1 VTHNNS
7 SNAPDSPIPVVF
19 CADKRF
25 CQHMAVTM
33 ASLLANNP
41 AHRFQLI
48 AVFDEWDQET
58 IERLS
63 ETVGRFQNAEISL
76 KTFGTASFS
85 HFRVD
90 RQIPLASYLRLFMT
104 EFLPPD
110 LDKLLYLDSDLII
123 CGDIGELWET
133 DVTDYFLA
141 AVPDPYSDN
150 HVALGFGQDEKYFNA
165 GVLLVNLAKWRDAD
179 VLPRLVTYAEEHT
192 DILRY
197 HDQCTLNAAFR
208 GQVLF
213 LPYRWNFPARN
224 ADLPAS
230 AFGMAKEDFSR
241 LRRHPAIVHYTTHVK
256 PWLYAQEPHYKSLY
270 YRYLRLTPWRNFRPP
285 DRNLKTAL
293 KKFVTMEKLKQ
304 VLKWRAPAFFR
315 FLRQSLGVGD
325 PFLRNVRDKFNGEYP
340 C

>member
-1 VTHNNS
+1 MKQDTPANININV
-7 SNAPDSPIPVVF
+7 ADIRPIPVVF

-33 ASLLANNP
+33 ASLLANNA
-41 AHRFQLI
+41 AHRFRLI
-48 AVFDEWDQET
+48 AVFDEWDRHT

-63 ETVGRFQNAEISL
+63 ETVAQFQNAEITF
-76 KTFGTASFS
+76 KTFGTSSFS

-90 RQIPLASYLRLFMT
+90 REIPLSSYLRLFMT
-104 EFLPPD
+104 DFLPSD
-110 LDKLLYLDSDLII
+110 IDKLLYLDSDLIV
-123 CGDIGELWET
+123 CGDIRELWDT
-133 DVTDYFLA
+133 DTCDYFLA

-150 HVALGFGQDEKYFNA
+150 HVALGFDKDEKYFNA
-165 GVLLVNLAKWRDAD
+165 GVLLVNLAKWRQAN
-179 VLPRLVTYAEEHT
+179 VLPDLVAYAGEHT

-197 HDQCTLNAAFR
+197 HDQCTLNAVFR

-230 AFGMAKEDFSR
+230 AFGMTKTDFSR
-241 LRRHPAIVHYTTHVK
+241 LRKHPSIVHYTTHVK

-270 YRYLRLTPWRNFRPP
+270 YRYLKLTPWSDFQPQ
-285 DRNLKTAL
+285 DRNLQTAL
-293 KKFVTMEKLKQ
+293 KKFMKMEKLKQ
-304 VLKWRAPAFFR
+304 VLKWRTPALFR

-325 PFLRNVRDKFNGEYP
+325 PFLRNVRG
-340 C
+340 